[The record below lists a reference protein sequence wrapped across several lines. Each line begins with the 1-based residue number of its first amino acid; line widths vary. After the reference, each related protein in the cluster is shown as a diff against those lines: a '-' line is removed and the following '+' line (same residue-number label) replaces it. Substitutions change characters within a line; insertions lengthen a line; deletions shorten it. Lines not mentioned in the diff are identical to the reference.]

1 MCCSKCVSV
10 DVSVGSVPC
19 FVLWV
24 NVSLRVSVHPAV
36 HVCNSVCVLCAAS
49 LFGTRPGSGLLQS
62 HIPPAPL
69 CSVLQKIFAFSTTH
83 NFSSSIATR
92 CGSCGPC
99 PHGNRGSSS
108 RGSLLWRLPWEL
120 ACCRPEGVGRVY
132 VGQGSFKG
140 SQQFPPRWPP
150 GSSWGASPPGS
161 CLASRPQH
169 LAHRATRSRNRLLK
183 VQKVPL
189 LCEAPTQRV
198 PEGWGLGCL
207 ESSRGRG
214 KKVPTKGLVDVTILV
229 SPVCWSKLGGD
240 GEIEVARG

>member
-1 MCCSKCVSV
+1 M
-10 DVSVGSVPC
+10 PC

-99 PHGNRGSSS
+99 PHGNGGSSS

-120 ACCRPEGVGRVY
+120 ACCRPEGVGRECMSGSGVSRGPSISLPQ
-132 VGQGSFKG
+132 VATWIILGGFSAWVLPGLQATASGPQGSKEQEPAAESTRG
-140 SQQFPPRWPP
+140 APP
-150 GSSWGASPPGS
+150 
-161 CLASRPQH
+161 L
-169 LAHRATRSRNRLLK
+169 
-183 VQKVPL
+183 
-189 LCEAPTQRV
+189 
-198 PEGWGLGCL
+198 
-207 ESSRGRG
+207 
-214 KKVPTKGLVDVTILV
+214 
-229 SPVCWSKLGGD
+229 
-240 GEIEVARG
+240 